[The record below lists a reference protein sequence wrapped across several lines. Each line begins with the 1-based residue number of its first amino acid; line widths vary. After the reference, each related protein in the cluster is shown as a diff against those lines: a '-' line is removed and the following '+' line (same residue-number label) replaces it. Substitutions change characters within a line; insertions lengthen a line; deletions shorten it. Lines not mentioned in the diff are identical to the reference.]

1 MLINAAQEEECRIAV
16 VEKNQLEELYV
27 ERASSAS
34 HVGNIYKG
42 KVTNVEPSIQACF
55 IDFGVGQN
63 GFLHISDLQSTHF
76 QSKKGSKERVGRKH
90 PRRSR
95 PPIQDC
101 LKRGQELIVQVIKDG
116 IGTKGPTLT
125 TYLSI
130 PGRFLVLMPGMNR
143 MGVSRKIE
151 DETARNNMRD
161 LLKQLNP
168 PKEVGF
174 IIRTAGVD
182 RNKSELRRDLNYLMR
197 LWKAIEKRIKNDAA
211 PSELYRESDLVTRT
225 IRDVFN
231 TNVNRVICDSE
242 TTVKKV
248 RDFLRIAM
256 PRTRSRVSLHE
267 GPKPLFQKYKIED
280 EIKKINTRCVSLK
293 SGGSLIID
301 PTEAIVAI
309 DVNSGKYRVHEDA
322 ESTAFKINMEAAP
335 EISRQLR
342 LRDLGGV
349 IIIDFIDMV
358 QEKHRRAVEKELR
371 QAVSSDRARTKILKI
386 SQFGIVEMTR
396 QRMRPSLNSSTY
408 TDCIHCHG
416 SGRNKSPESASIEI
430 MRRIQAVLDLDKA
443 SSIEIEVPA
452 EVAHFLQNRKRA
464 VLAEL
469 EQEKEITIMI
479 KSGENVSSEHLSFV
493 TRDAR
498 GSVINSDF

>member
-16 VEKNQLEELYV
+16 VENNQLEELYV

-151 DETARNNMRD
+151 DETARNNLRD
-161 LLKQLNP
+161 ILKQLNP

-197 LWKAIEKRIKNDAA
+197 LWKAIEKRIKNDPA

-231 TNVNRVICDSE
+231 TTVNRVICDSE

-248 RDFLRIAM
+248 KDFLRIAM

-267 GPKPLFQKYKIED
+267 GPKPLFQKYKIEE

-293 SGGSLIID
+293 SGGSLVID

-322 ESTAFKINMEAAP
+322 ESTAYKINMEAAP

-349 IIIDFIDMV
+349 IIIDFIDMM

-371 QAVSSDRARTKILKI
+371 QAVSGDRARTKILKI

-408 TDCIHCHG
+408 SDCVYCQG
-416 SGRNKSPESASIEI
+416 TGRIKSPESASIEI
-430 MRRIQAVLDLDKA
+430 MRRIQAVLDFEKA
-443 SSIEIEVPA
+443 SSIEIEAPM
-452 EVAHFLQNRKRA
+452 EVADFLQNRKRTL
-464 VLAEL
+464 LAEL
-469 EQEKEITIMI
+469 EREKGITIII
-479 KSGENVSSEHLSFV
+479 KSSENVTSENMGFV
-493 TRDAR
+493 TRDSR
-498 GSVINSDF
+498 GSVITSDF